1 MGEFKH
7 IEKNNEESSL
17 YLYKVLQIQKYLNR
31 FFNIYKIKIHNCK
44 IFYSKST
51 LQIFVSFYTTQQ
63 TIAVINKKLSK
74 HSKILTLLHKFSF
87 LKKTKKRG
95 KLYNKTIKKKKIGKI
110 IS

>member
-74 HSKILTLLHKFSF
+74 HSKILTSLHKFSF
-87 LKKTKKRG
+87 LKKTKKR
-95 KLYNKTIKKKKIGKI
+95 KRLYNKKSRKKKIRKI
-110 IS
+110 IG